1 MHPLITYNQESDTKL
16 NKNKNES
23 ASIEDLIQ
31 GTVKL
36 NGERQ
41 YGMGVDTLRLWAL
54 SKISKDSID
63 KDYITVRIKQID
75 DIHS

>member
-1 MHPLITYNQESDTKL
+1 
-16 NKNKNES
+16 
-23 ASIEDLIQ
+23 LIQ

-63 KDYITVRIKQID
+63 KDYITVKIK
-75 DIHS
+75 